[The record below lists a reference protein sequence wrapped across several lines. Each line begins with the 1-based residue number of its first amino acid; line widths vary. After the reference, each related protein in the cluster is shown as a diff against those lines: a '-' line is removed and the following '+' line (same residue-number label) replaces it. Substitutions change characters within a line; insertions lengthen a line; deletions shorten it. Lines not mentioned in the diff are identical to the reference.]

1 VNSPRFKVLV
11 AEDEPYN
18 RKRLVRLL
26 EEQDCEVIQ
35 AFEDGQSVLDW
46 LETHE
51 AVDALFLDIRMPG
64 ASGLE
69 VMERGGPL
77 PPVVFV
83 TAFSDHAVE
92 AFDLVAFDYLLKP
105 VRAERL
111 VKCLERLRHAEARKP
126 EPDRLKAAPVQTRK
140 ATRVPVKA
148 GDGMIFLDISKTT
161 YFEVVQEIVY
171 AHADQPYLTP
181 WKTLAEAEQ
190 YLQGA
195 GLLRIHRHLLVRPEA
210 ILGVKPLWG
219 GRLTVTLPGGV
230 ELESS
235 RGATPRLKERLGLL

>member
-1 VNSPRFKVLV
+1 MNPGRLKVIV

-26 EEQDCEVIQ
+26 EEQDCEVV
-35 AFEDGQSVLDW
+35 ATFEDGSAVLDW
-46 LETHE
+46 LQD
-51 AVDALFLDIRMPG
+51 AGKVDALFLDIRMPG

-69 VMERGGPL
+69 VLERGGPL
-77 PPVVFV
+77 PPVIFV

-111 VKCLERLRHAEARKP
+111 GRCLDRLRAAEL
-126 EPDRLKAAPVQTRK
+126 RLVPPSVLRITPQAKRV
-140 ATRVPVKA
+140 TRVPVKA
-148 GDGMIFLDISKTT
+148 GEGLIFLELSKTT
-161 YFEVVQEIVY
+161 HFEVDQEVVY
-171 AHADQPYLTP
+171 AHADRRYLTP
-181 WKTLAEAEQ
+181 WKTLAEAEH

-210 ILGVKPLWG
+210 IIGVKPLWG
-219 GRLTVTLPGGV
+219 GRLTVTLVGGL

-235 RGATPRLKERLGLL
+235 RGGTPRLKERLGLL

>member
-1 VNSPRFKVLV
+1 MNTERMKVAV

-18 RKRLVRLL
+18 LKRLVRLL
-26 EEQDCEVIQ
+26 EEQGCEVV
-35 AFEDGQSVLDW
+35 ASFEDGASVLTW
-46 LETHE
+46 LQG
-51 AVDALFLDIRMPG
+51 APGVDALFLDIRMPG
-64 ASGLE
+64 ASGMEVLE
-69 VMERGGPL
+69 TGRNL

-92 AFDLVAFDYLLKP
+92 AFDLAAADYLLKP

-111 VKCLERLRHAEARKP
+111 AKCLERLKARTWTTAAPPPAAARK
-126 EPDRLKAAPVQTRK
+126 VTRY
-140 ATRVPVKA
+140 PVKA
-148 GDGMIFLDISKTT
+148 GEGLVFMELARTT
-161 YFEVVQEIVY
+161 HFEVEQEVVY
-171 AHADQPYLTP
+171 AHTGQRCQTP

-219 GRLTVTLPGGV
+219 GRLLVTLPGGV
-230 ELESS
+230 ELETS
-235 RGATPRLKERLGLL
+235 RGATPRLKERLGLA

>member
-1 VNSPRFKVLV
+1 
-11 AEDEPYN
+11 
-18 RKRLVRLL
+18 VRLL
-26 EEQDCEVIQ
+26 QEQGCEVV
-35 AFEDGQSVLDW
+35 AVFEDGASVLEW
-46 LETHE
+46 LLDAPEL
-51 AVDALFLDIRMPG
+51 DALFLDIRMPG

-69 VMERGGPL
+69 VMERGGDL
-77 PPVVFV
+77 PPVIFV

-111 VKCLERLRHAEARKP
+111 ARCLERLRRARTTEPRRPEASGLKMVSSGVRK
-126 EPDRLKAAPVQTRK
+126 V
-140 ATRVPVKA
+140 TRVPVKA
-148 GDGMIFLDISKTT
+148 GEGLVFLELSKTS
-161 YFEVVQEIVY
+161 YFEVQREVVF
-171 AHADQPYLTP
+171 AHADQAYMTP

-195 GLLRIHRHLLVRPEA
+195 GLLKIHRHLLVRPEA

-219 GRLTVTLPGGV
+219 GRLAVALPGGV

-235 RGATPRLKERLGLL
+235 RGATPKLKERLGLV

>member
-1 VNSPRFKVLV
+1 VNAERMKVAV

-18 RKRLVRLL
+18 LKRLVRLL
-26 EEQDCEVIQ
+26 EEQGCEVV
-35 AFEDGQSVLDW
+35 ASFEDGTAVLEW
-46 LETHE
+46 LQTAP
-51 AVDALFLDIRMPG
+51 AVEALFLDIRMPG
-64 ASGLE
+64 ASGMEILE
-69 VMERGGPL
+69 TGKAL

-92 AFDLVAFDYLLKP
+92 AFDLAAVDYLLKP

-111 VKCLERLRHAEARKP
+111 ARCLERLRTRTWPTQPLSPPIPRK
-126 EPDRLKAAPVQTRK
+126 VTRY
-140 ATRVPVKA
+140 PVKA
-148 GDGMIFLDISKTT
+148 GEGVVFLELARTT
-161 YFEVVQEIVY
+161 HFEVEKEIVY
-171 AHADQPYLTP
+171 AHAAQRYQTP

-219 GRLTVTLPGGV
+219 GRLLVSLPGNL
-230 ELESS
+230 ELETS
-235 RGATPRLKERLGLL
+235 RGATARLKERLGLS

>member
-1 VNSPRFKVLV
+1 MSTVRMKVAV

-18 RKRLVRLL
+18 LKRLVRLL
-26 EEQDCEVIQ
+26 EEQGCEVV
-35 AFEDGQSVLDW
+35 ASFEDGSAVQEW
-46 LETHE
+46 LRTEP

-64 ASGLE
+64 ASGMEVLE
-69 VMERGGPL
+69 TGRNL

-92 AFDLVAFDYLLKP
+92 AFDLAAADYLLKP

-111 VKCLERLRHAEARKP
+111 ARCLERLRTWT
-126 EPDRLKAAPVQTRK
+126 AAPPPQPASRRVTRY
-140 ATRVPVKA
+140 PVKA
-148 GDGMIFLDISKTT
+148 GEGLVFMELSRTT
-161 YFEVVQEIVY
+161 HFEVEKEVVY
-171 AHADQPYLTP
+171 AYAPQRFQTP

-190 YLQGA
+190 GLQGA

-219 GRLTVTLPGGV
+219 GRLLVTLPGGV
-230 ELESS
+230 ELETS
-235 RGATPRLKERLGLL
+235 RGATARLKERLGLS

>member
-1 VNSPRFKVLV
+1 MKVAV

-18 RKRLVRLL
+18 LKRLVRLL
-26 EEQDCEVIQ
+26 EEAGCEVV
-35 AFEDGQSVLDW
+35 ASFEDGTAVLEW
-46 LETHE
+46 LQDRP

-69 VMERGGPL
+69 VLETGREL

-92 AFDLVAFDYLLKP
+92 AFDLAAVDYLLKP
-105 VRAERL
+105 VRADRL
-111 VKCLERLRHAEARKP
+111 AKCLERLR
-126 EPDRLKAAPVQTRK
+126 TRSG
-140 ATRVPVKA
+140 ASGPPPPPPAVRRITRYPVKA
-148 GDGMIFLDISKTT
+148 GEGVVFLELARTT
-161 YFEVVQEIVY
+161 HFEVEKEIVY
-171 AHADQPYLTP
+171 AHADKRYQTP
-181 WKTLAEAEQ
+181 WKTLAEAEL

-210 ILGVKPLWG
+210 VLGVKPLWG
-219 GRLTVTLPGGV
+219 GRLLVTLPGGA

-235 RGATPRLKERLGLL
+235 RGATARLKERLGLV